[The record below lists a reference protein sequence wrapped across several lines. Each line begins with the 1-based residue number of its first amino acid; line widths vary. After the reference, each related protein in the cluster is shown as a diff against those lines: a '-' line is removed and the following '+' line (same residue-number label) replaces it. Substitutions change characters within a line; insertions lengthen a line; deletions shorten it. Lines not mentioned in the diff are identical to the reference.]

1 MFVAVMETGG
11 FSRAAARLGTSPGQ
25 ASKLVGRLEK
35 ELGVQLLN
43 RTTRA
48 LSPTEVGSAYFDR
61 IKGLI
66 EEFDALDDSVR
77 TASGEARGRLALS
90 VPVSFGTAQ
99 LAPALVDFAR
109 AYPEILLDVSFSD
122 RIVSLIDEGFD
133 AAVRVGVPSDAS
145 LIIRKLCD
153 TRIVCAAAPGYL
165 AERGEPA
172 EPGDL
177 AAHECVIDTNFHDP
191 LVWRFRAPSGNGPL
205 RVPVHGRLRFSNAEA
220 CVVAAE
226 AGLGLVHVPTFVAG
240 PSIRAGALTR
250 VLQDFEEPPRGG
262 VHILYPPARRHAR
275 KVRALVDFLTARFRG
290 EPPWDLDLP
299 GAARSDPFRQE

>member
-1 MFVAVMETGG
+1 MERLECERMFVAVMETGG

-66 EEFDALDDSVR
+66 EAFDALDDSVR

-133 AAVRVGVPSDAS
+133 AAVRIGVPSDAS

-172 EPGDL
+172 ERATSPRMSASSTPIFTIRSSGASARHPATDRFGCRCMAVCASPMPRL
-177 AAHECVIDTNFHDP
+177 A
-191 LVWRFRAPSGNGPL
+191 S
-205 RVPVHGRLRFSNAEA
+205 
-220 CVVAAE
+220 
-226 AGLGLVHVPTFVAG
+226 
-240 PSIRAGALTR
+240 
-250 VLQDFEEPPRGG
+250 
-262 VHILYPPARRHAR
+262 
-275 KVRALVDFLTARFRG
+275 
-290 EPPWDLDLP
+290 
-299 GAARSDPFRQE
+299 